1 MAEAITSNAI
11 PTLQI
16 DEPQLKIMRAPA
28 RIYGLAS
35 RILVAQL
42 ILTLLI
48 PALGTVHSVRVCVHR
63 RATVGNQCYR
73 GQCPGAFV
81 FLFYSNLV

>member
-1 MAEAITSNAI
+1 MAEAITNNAI

-42 ILTLLI
+42 ILT
-48 PALGTVHSVRVCVHR
+48 S
-63 RATVGNQCYR
+63 
-73 GQCPGAFV
+73 
-81 FLFYSNLV
+81 